1 MSCLSHHQC
10 RSWATGQYCCQDNK
24 CCDTSPDYH
33 YLYEDY
39 QDYTTETYYDYQP
52 DINYTQYSDDIF
64 NDTTTEPIGNET
76 YFEYESYD
84 DNEDNIENT
93 TVEIVTIDQIEDNDE
108 ESVKVA
114 TFYETLSR
122 NSTDEE
128 SNHDSNVGG
137 DYYNVVEDYRN
148 VSEDYYNVGDDYD
161 NDVISNVENVT
172 ENDHHYS
179 GWGEVTEESSSELFD
194 SDLSGDIEVQI
205 ENFSSEAEQR
215 ELSTV
220 LSVSSVS
227 PSETSG
233 DSDTT
238 TEGFV
243 DVTLQEEG
251 ASGSGEPLTDLQVET
266 SGSGDD
272 MLIEGENYEHFDGS
286 GILSDSTDDPD
297 DLNDRAI
304 IDDSQTG
311 VENIS
316 DDNLKD
322 VTVVD
327 LTKHLE
333 SSTKKEVAWK
343 SDATVKEIISFQ
355 TILLFMILPL
365 TL

>member
-1 MSCLSHHQC
+1 M
-10 RSWATGQYCCQDNK
+10 
-24 CCDTSPDYH
+24 
-33 YLYEDY
+33 
-39 QDYTTETYYDYQP
+39 
-52 DINYTQYSDDIF
+52 
-64 NDTTTEPIGNET
+64 
-76 YFEYESYD
+76 
-84 DNEDNIENT
+84 
-93 TVEIVTIDQIEDNDE
+93 
-108 ESVKVA
+108 
-114 TFYETLSR
+114 
-122 NSTDEE
+122 
-128 SNHDSNVGG
+128 
-137 DYYNVVEDYRN
+137 
-148 VSEDYYNVGDDYD
+148 
-161 NDVISNVENVT
+161 
-172 ENDHHYS
+172 
-179 GWGEVTEESSSELFD
+179 
-194 SDLSGDIEVQI
+194 
-205 ENFSSEAEQR
+205 
-215 ELSTV
+215 
-220 LSVSSVS
+220 
-227 PSETSG
+227 SG

-251 ASGSGEPLTDLQVET
+251 ASGSGEPLTDLQVE

>member
-1 MSCLSHHQC
+1 M
-10 RSWATGQYCCQDNK
+10 
-24 CCDTSPDYH
+24 
-33 YLYEDY
+33 
-39 QDYTTETYYDYQP
+39 
-52 DINYTQYSDDIF
+52 
-64 NDTTTEPIGNET
+64 
-76 YFEYESYD
+76 
-84 DNEDNIENT
+84 
-93 TVEIVTIDQIEDNDE
+93 
-108 ESVKVA
+108 
-114 TFYETLSR
+114 
-122 NSTDEE
+122 
-128 SNHDSNVGG
+128 
-137 DYYNVVEDYRN
+137 
-148 VSEDYYNVGDDYD
+148 
-161 NDVISNVENVT
+161 
-172 ENDHHYS
+172 
-179 GWGEVTEESSSELFD
+179 
-194 SDLSGDIEVQI
+194 
-205 ENFSSEAEQR
+205 
-215 ELSTV
+215 
-220 LSVSSVS
+220 
-227 PSETSG
+227 SG

-251 ASGSGEPLTDLQVET
+251 ASGSGEALTDLQVET

-272 MLIEGENYEHFDGS
+272 ILIEGENDEHFDGS